1 MADNTLRKAFVQL
14 HASILLAGFTGVLG
28 RLITMN
34 EVDIVFYRIVVA
46 LSILL
51 VFVGRPQVSLR
62 RFLQIAGCGAL
73 LAIHW
78 ILFYSSIKMSNV
90 SIGVVCYALVGFYT
104 ALLEPWVFRRRVSW
118 REIGFSLITLMGL
131 VCIFSFD
138 PRYRSGILMGAVSSL
153 VAAMFVVF
161 TKRVSEGVRSRDM
174 IVCELSG
181 GLAGTLLFAPFYL
194 TAFPPSGSVLTLPV
208 GSDVVYIFCHA
219 LFCTV
224 LMYMLQFM
232 ALKRLSAFTVNLSY
246 NLEPVY
252 SIVIAFILFGEA
264 RELNFSFYIGILL
277 VLLSVALQ
285 TRSAVKNKGV

>member
-90 SIGVVCYALVGFYT
+90 SIGVVCYALVGLYT
-104 ALLEPWVFRRRVSW
+104 ALLEPCVFRRRVSW

-138 PRYRSGILMGAVSSL
+138 TRYRRGILVGAVSSL

-161 TKRVSEGVRSRDM
+161 TKRASEGVHSRDM

-181 GLAGTLLFAPFYL
+181 GLVGTLLFAPLYL
-194 TAFPPSGSVLTLPV
+194 QAFPPEGSVLTLPV

-252 SIVIAFILFGEA
+252 SIIIAFILFGEA
-264 RELNFSFYIGILL
+264 RELNFSFYVGILL

-285 TRSAVKNKGV
+285 TQSAIKKQR